1 MSTVLASRPVSPA
14 RLDWLR
20 SELRVWEAE
29 GLLHDGQAR
38 AILSVYHPSRRFSLT
53 RLLLSLGA
61 VFVGVGLIWLVAANL
76 DHLAPTL
83 RFGVVAAIW
92 LGLLVGGELL
102 HDRSAVPTPVT
113 GAVRLLAALA
123 FGATVFQA
131 AQSLQVPA
139 YEPILVGAWGL
150 GALAH
155 AYVVGAMGPLLVGI
169 AACTG
174 WYLWQVLWDSPSGL
188 SGVLALAIGSVVAL
202 SLAAVHEQGLTR
214 FAAPWRETG
223 ALLALSSLF
232 VAALPFVDP
241 GDFAWTP
248 WLVGGLVLAS
258 VCAIAALTIAAG
270 TSRLEPI
277 GAVAVAGVSVALV
290 LWEAGA
296 DASDRLTVEDW
307 AHAAVSV
314 VAYVALAVAVAALG
328 VVQDSWR
335 LTGLAT
341 AALVV
346 FTTFQSFAVF
356 ARVIQGAWLFVLLG
370 LVFLAT
376 GYLFDRAR
384 RGLAV
389 TLEEEQR

>member
-1 MSTVLASRPVSPA
+1 MTTVLASRPVSPA

-20 SELRVWEAE
+20 SELRVWESE
-29 GLLHDGQAR
+29 GLLHDGQSA
-38 AILSVYHPSRRFSLT
+38 AILGVYHPSRRFSLT
-53 RLLLSLGA
+53 RLLLALGA

-76 DHLAPTL
+76 DQLAPAV
-83 RFGVVAAIW
+83 RFAVVAAIW

-102 HDRSAVPTPVT
+102 HDREAAPTPVT
-113 GAVRLLAALA
+113 GAVRLLASLA

-139 YEPILVGAWGL
+139 YEPFLVGAWGL

-155 AYVVGAMGPLLVGI
+155 AYTVGALGPLLVGI
-169 AACTG
+169 VCCTG
-174 WYLWQVLWDSPSGL
+174 WYVWQVLWDSPSGL
-188 SGVLALAIGSVVAL
+188 SGVLSLAVGSVVAL
-202 SLAAVHEQGLTR
+202 SLAAAHEQGRPR

-223 ALLALSSLF
+223 ALLALTSLF
-232 VAALPFVDP
+232 VAALPSVGT

-258 VCAIAALTIAAG
+258 VCAIAALAVTTG
-270 TSRLEPI
+270 SGRLEPV
-277 GAVAVAGVSVALV
+277 GAVAVAGISVALV

-296 DASDRLTVEDW
+296 EASDRLTAADW
-307 AHAAVSV
+307 AHAGLSV
-314 VAYVALAVAVAALG
+314 AAYVALAVGVAALG

-335 LTGLAT
+335 LTALAT

-356 ARVIQGAWLFVLLG
+356 ARIVQGAWLFVLLG

-384 RGLAV
+384 RELAG
-389 TLEEEQR
+389 TLEEER